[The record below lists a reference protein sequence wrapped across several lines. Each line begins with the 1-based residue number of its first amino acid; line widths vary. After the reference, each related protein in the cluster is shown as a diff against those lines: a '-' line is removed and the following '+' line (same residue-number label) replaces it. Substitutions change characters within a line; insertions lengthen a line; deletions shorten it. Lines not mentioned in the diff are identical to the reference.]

1 MKKIAILFLI
11 TGLFY
16 GCETTTSQESVNDNS
31 ENIATFDRNVASIRA
46 FIQGFADEDLEAQMA
61 LFSDTALWSPPEYN
75 GNVWVNMEAMRG
87 ALKYYHDT
95 YDDITFDEGIDL
107 GMGGEKQPAYWGG
120 SVYPSETASDLP
132 NNVRIYG
139 TWRAVHSETGK
150 VIYNKWYGLMFFNA
164 DGKIGRFTD
173 WFDVNGMQV
182 QIDAE

>member
-1 MKKIAILFLI
+1 
-11 TGLFY
+11 
-16 GCETTTSQESVNDNS
+16 
-31 ENIATFDRNVASIRA
+31 
-46 FIQGFADEDLEAQMA
+46 
-61 LFSDTALWSPPEYN
+61 
-75 GNVWVNMEAMRG
+75 MRE

-95 YDDITFDEGIDL
+95 YDDITFEEGIDL
-107 GMGGEKQPAYWGG
+107 AMGGEKQPAYWGG
-120 SVYPSETASDLP
+120 SVYPSETATDLP

-150 VIYNKWYGLMFFNA
+150 VVYNKWYGLMFFNA